1 MPAIE
6 NSESEILILGTIPG
20 GESLKYQQYYQNKDN
35 LFWDIMFRI
44 CDPNWP
50 FFEEVYAIPYEKR
63 KQLLLDNK
71 ISLWDILESCE
82 RDGNSDRTIK
92 NERLNDLETYL
103 KLHPKIR
110 KICFNGQK
118 AYSYYKKMVYNLPQ
132 KIHPIELYS
141 TSPSSPV
148 NSFSILKQWRN
159 AIKEI

>member
-20 GESLKYQQYYQNKDN
+20 GESLKYQQYYQNKD
-35 LFWDIMFRI
+35 RI
-44 CDPNWP
+44 CNPNWP

-92 NERLNDLETYL
+92 NEQLNDLETYL
-103 KLHPKIR
+103 KLP
-110 KICFNGQK
+110 
-118 AYSYYKKMVYNLPQ
+118 PQ
-132 KIHPIELYS
+132 D
-141 TSPSSPV
+141 
-148 NSFSILKQWRN
+148 
-159 AIKEI
+159 

>member
-1 MPAIE
+1 MT
-6 NSESEILILGTIPG
+6 LIGL
-20 GESLKYQQYYQNKDN
+20 
-35 LFWDIMFRI
+35 
-44 CDPNWP
+44 

-82 RDGNSDRTIK
+82 RDGNSDRAIK

-132 KIHPIELYS
+132 KN
-141 TSPSSPV
+141 PSNRIV
-148 NSFSILKQWRN
+148 FY
-159 AIKEI
+159 

>member
-1 MPAIE
+1 MEKIYSMPAIE

-35 LFWDIMFRI
+35 LLGDIMFRI

-50 FFEEVYAIPYEKR
+50 FFEEVYTIPYEKR

-92 NERLNDLETYL
+92 NEQLNDLETYL
-103 KLHPKIR
+103 KLP
-110 KICFNGQK
+110 
-118 AYSYYKKMVYNLPQ
+118 PQ
-132 KIHPIELYS
+132 D
-141 TSPSSPV
+141 
-148 NSFSILKQWRN
+148 
-159 AIKEI
+159 